1 MSQTSKDTH
10 GRLVALVGIPNSGK
24 TTLFNTM
31 TGLRQKVGNFP
42 GITVEPKF
50 APLRHN
56 GDLVQ
61 LVDLPGLYSLS
72 PKSADEEF
80 SISVL
85 KGEYP
90 SLRMPDAVLFVI
102 DGTNVEKGLTL
113 FSQFAQ
119 LRIPSAVVV
128 TMIDTIK
135 AQGAV
140 LDDIGLERALG
151 VRVFTVVGN
160 KGVGILELQ
169 ESLVQG
175 ETFSIPTVSSV
186 DISSDVTTD
195 GDPSASDSTVRDHV
209 EWARKLCTTVLS
221 KSSYDE
227 NTLKVD
233 SWLLHPVLGGLVF
246 LLIMTLFFVS
256 IFSFAEPLMSGI
268 ESGIVFMQ
276 NFVTSNTD
284 DGLLRSFLN
293 NGLLAGVGSVLV
305 FLPQILLLVF
315 FVTVL
320 EDCGYLAR
328 AAFIMDRIFGLFGL
342 QGRSFIP
349 LLGSFACAIPGIM
362 SARMIPSDKDR
373 MATIMVAP
381 LMTCSARLPVY
392 TLLIAAFIPAGY
404 VWGFVPLQALVLAAL
419 YGVAII
425 SGLVVAWIFRK
436 TLFRSEK
443 LHFLMEFPPYRV
455 PDAKSVAMTLW
466 YRGKDFVQSA
476 GTVILLISLVLWVL
490 SEFPRNEGAT
500 SQFSTPA
507 IAAQHHLEQSY
518 IGQIGKAIQPV
529 FAPLGFDWK
538 ITVGILG
545 SFAARETFVSV
556 MGQMYAASEAEG
568 HESLRAVLSTS
579 ISMASAFS
587 VLAFYIFALQCMSTI
602 AIIKRET
609 GSWKWS
615 AIAFVYTFV
624 LAYISAF
631 AVYSVWS

>member
-1 MSQTSKDTH
+1 MSASIPETSA
-10 GRLVALVGIPNSGK
+10 RLTALVGIPNSGK
-24 TTLFNTM
+24 TTLFNSL
-31 TGLRQKVGNFP
+31 TGQRQKVGNFP

-50 APLRHN
+50 ASLKKNNAVHI
-56 GDLVQ
+56 
-61 LVDLPGLYSLS
+61 VDLPGLYSMS
-72 PKSADEEF
+72 AKSADEEF
-80 SISVL
+80 SIDVL
-85 KGEYP
+85 RGTYQEM
-90 SLRMPDAVLFVI
+90 RTPDSVLFVI
-102 DGTNVEKGLTL
+102 DGSNVEKGLTL
-113 FSQFAQ
+113 FTQFAT
-119 LRIPSAVVV
+119 LGIPAAVVV

-140 LDDIGLERALG
+140 LDDIALERALG
-151 VRVFTVVGN
+151 VPVFTVVGTR
-160 KGVGILELQ
+160 GVGIDELLEAIPNTN
-169 ESLVQG
+169 SFAVPKVLVQ
-175 ETFSIPTVSSV
+175 TDDVS
-186 DISSDVTTD
+186 
-195 GDPSASDSTVRDHV
+195 AHV
-209 EWARKLCTTVLS
+209 EWARSLTRSVLS
-221 KSSYDE
+221 SSSYDAL
-227 NTLKVD
+227 TLKVD
-233 SWLLHPVLGGLVF
+233 AWLLHPVLGGVVF
-246 LLIMTLFFVS
+246 LMIMTLFFVS

-268 ESGIVFMQ
+268 EKGIVVLQ
-276 NFVTSNTD
+276 DLVSGVTD

-315 FVTVL
+315 FVTIL

-392 TLLIAAFIPAGY
+392 TLLIAAFIPAST

-425 SGLVVAWIFRK
+425 SGLVVAWVFRK

-443 LHFLMEFPPYRV
+443 LHFLMEFPPYRL
-455 PDAKSVAMTLW
+455 PDAKSVLGTLW

-476 GTVILLISLVLWVL
+476 GTVILFLSLVLWVL
-490 SEFPRNEGAT
+490 SEFPRT
-500 SQFSTPA
+500 DVSTMANLPPA
-507 IAAQHHLEQSY
+507 VVEQQHLENSY

-538 ITVGILG
+538 ITIGVLG

-556 MGQMYAASEAEG
+556 MGQMYATSTSEG
-568 HESLRAVLSTS
+568 HETLRAVLTNS
-579 ISMASAFS
+579 ISAASAFS
-587 VLAFYIFALQCMSTI
+587 VLAFYIFALQCMSTL

-615 AIAFVYTFV
+615 AIAFVYTFA
-624 LAYISAF
+624 LAYVSALITF
-631 AVYSVWS
+631 SLWS

>member
-1 MSQTSKDTH
+1 MSQPFADTST
-10 GRLVALVGIPNSGK
+10 RLVALVGIPNSGK
-24 TTLFNTM
+24 TTLFNSL

-42 GITVEPKF
+42 GITVEPKI
-50 APLRHN
+50 APLRNHTEST
-56 GDLVQ
+56 Q
-61 LVDLPGLYSLS
+61 IIDLPGLYSLS
-72 PKSADEEF
+72 AKSADESF
-80 SISVL
+80 SIDVL

-90 SLRMPDAVLFVI
+90 SIPKPECVLFVI
-102 DGTNVEKGLTL
+102 DGSNVEKGLTL
-113 FSQFAQ
+113 FAQFSA
-119 LRIPSAVVV
+119 LAIPSAVVV

-140 LDDIGLERALG
+140 LDDIALERALG
-151 VRVFTVVGN
+151 VPVFTVVGN
-160 KGVGILELQ
+160 KGVGVHELQ
-169 ESLVQG
+169 EALPLSS
-175 ETFSIPTVSSV
+175 TYKIPTVASV
-186 DISSDVTTD
+186 TD
-195 GDPSASDSTVRDHV
+195 AVHDHV
-209 EWARKLCTTVLS
+209 AWARELCARVLS
-221 KSSYDE
+221 KASYDE
-227 NTLKVD
+227 LTLKVD
-233 SWLLHPVLGGLVF
+233 AWLLHPVLGGLVF

-268 ESGIVFMQ
+268 ESGIVLMQ
-276 NFVTSNTD
+276 DVVTTSTS
-284 DGLLRSFLN
+284 DGLFRSFLN

-315 FVTVL
+315 FVTIL

-381 LMTCSARLPVY
+381 LMTCSARLPIY
-392 TLLIAAFIPAGY
+392 TLLIAAFVPAGY

-425 SGLVVAWIFRK
+425 AGLLVAWVFRK

-443 LHFLMEFPPYRV
+443 LHFLMEFPPYRL
-455 PDAKSVAMTLW
+455 PDTKSVLMTLW

-476 GTVILLISLVLWVL
+476 GTVILFISLVLWVL
-490 SEFPRNEGAT
+490 SEFPRTDISSGQNVA
-500 SQFSTPA
+500 PA
-507 IAAQHHLEQSY
+507 VTAQQHLEQSY

-556 MGQMYAASEAEG
+556 MGQMYATSTADG
-568 HESLRAVLSTS
+568 HETLRAVLRTS
-579 ISMASAFS
+579 MSMASAFS

-615 AIAFVYTFV
+615 AIAFVYTFI
-624 LAYISAF
+624 LAYVSAYITY
-631 AVYSVWS
+631 ALCS

>member
-1 MSQTSKDTH
+1 MSQPFADTST
-10 GRLVALVGIPNSGK
+10 RLVALVGIPNSGK
-24 TTLFNTM
+24 TTLFNSL

-42 GITVEPKF
+42 GITVEPKI
-50 APLRHN
+50 APLRDHAEST
-56 GDLVQ
+56 Q
-61 LVDLPGLYSLS
+61 IIDLPGLYSLHA
-72 PKSADEEF
+72 KSADETF
-80 SISVL
+80 SIDVL
-85 KGEYP
+85 KGDYP
-90 SLRMPDAVLFVI
+90 SIPKPESALFVI
-102 DGTNVEKGLTL
+102 DGSNVEKGLTL
-113 FSQFAQ
+113 FAQFSTLA
-119 LRIPSAVVV
+119 IPSAVVV

-140 LDDIGLERALG
+140 LDDIALERALG
-151 VRVFTVVGN
+151 VPVFTVVGN
-160 KGVGILELQ
+160 KGVGVHELQ
-169 ESLVQG
+169 EALPLPS
-175 ETFSIPTVSSV
+175 TYKIPTVASV
-186 DISSDVTTD
+186 TD
-195 GDPSASDSTVRDHV
+195 AVHDHV
-209 EWARKLCTTVLS
+209 AWARELCARVLS
-221 KSSYDE
+221 KASYDE
-227 NTLKVD
+227 LTLKVD
-233 SWLLHPVLGGLVF
+233 AWLLHPVLGGLVF

-268 ESGIVFMQ
+268 ESGIVLMQ
-276 NFVTSNTD
+276 DVVTASTS
-284 DGLLRSFLN
+284 DGLFRSFLN

-315 FVTVL
+315 FVTIL

-381 LMTCSARLPVY
+381 LMTCSARLPIY
-392 TLLIAAFIPAGY
+392 TLLIAAFVPAGY

-425 SGLVVAWIFRK
+425 AGLLVAWVFRK

-443 LHFLMEFPPYRV
+443 LHFLMEFPPYRL
-455 PDAKSVAMTLW
+455 PDTKSVLMTLW

-476 GTVILLISLVLWVL
+476 GTVILFISLVLWVL
-490 SEFPRNEGAT
+490 SEFPRTDIPSGQNVA
-500 SQFSTPA
+500 PA
-507 IAAQHHLEQSY
+507 VTAQQHLEQSY

-556 MGQMYAASEAEG
+556 MGQMYATSTADG
-568 HESLRAVLSTS
+568 HETLRAVLRTS
-579 ISMASAFS
+579 MSMASAFS

-615 AIAFVYTFV
+615 AIAFVYTFI
-624 LAYISAF
+624 LAYVSAYITYAF
-631 AVYSVWS
+631 CS

>member
-1 MSQTSKDTH
+1 MSASTLDTSS
-10 GRLVALVGIPNSGK
+10 RLTALVGIPNSGK
-24 TTLFNTM
+24 TTLFNSL

-42 GITVEPKF
+42 GITVEPKI
-50 APLRHN
+50 AILRSTS
-56 GDLVQ
+56 GVEII
-61 LVDLPGLYSLS
+61 DLPGLYSMS
-72 PKSADEEF
+72 AKSADEEF
-80 SISVL
+80 SIDVL
-85 KGEYP
+85 RGTYQGM
-90 SLRMPDAVLFVI
+90 RAPDSVLFVI

-113 FSQFAQ
+113 FAQFAS
-119 LRIPSAVVV
+119 LGLPAAVVV

-140 LDDIGLERALG
+140 LDDIALERALG
-151 VRVFTVVGN
+151 VPVYTVVGTR
-160 KGVGILELQ
+160 GVGVEELLEAIPNAN
-169 ESLVQG
+169 S
-175 ETFSIPTVSSV
+175 FAIPTVPV
-186 DISSDVTTD
+186 HHDDVQ
-195 GDPSASDSTVRDHV
+195 AHV
-209 EWARKLCTTVLS
+209 EWARNLTRSVLS
-221 KSSYDE
+221 SSSYDAL
-227 NTLKVD
+227 TLKVD
-233 SWLLHPVLGGLVF
+233 AWLLHPVLGGLVF
-246 LLIMTLFFVS
+246 LMIMTLFFVS

-268 ESGIVFMQ
+268 EKGIVVMQ
-276 NFVTSNTD
+276 DLVSGVTD

-315 FVTVL
+315 FVTIL

-373 MATIMVAP
+373 MATIMIAP

-392 TLLIAAFIPAGY
+392 TLLIAAFIPAST

-425 SGLVVAWIFRK
+425 SGLIMAWVFRK

-443 LHFLMEFPPYRV
+443 LHFLMEFPPYRL
-455 PDAKSVAMTLW
+455 PDAKSVLSTLW

-476 GTVILLISLVLWVL
+476 GTVILFLSLVLWVL
-490 SEFPRNEGAT
+490 SEFPRT
-500 SQFSTPA
+500 DVSTMANLPPA
-507 IAAQHHLEQSY
+507 VVEQQHLENSY

-538 ITVGILG
+538 ITIGVLG

-556 MGQMYAASEAEG
+556 MGQMYATSTSEG
-568 HESLRAVLSTS
+568 HETLRAVLTNS
-579 ISMASAFS
+579 ISVASAFS
-587 VLAFYIFALQCMSTI
+587 VLAFYIFALQCMSTL

-624 LAYISAF
+624 MAYVA
-631 AVYSVWS
+631 ALTTYWLWS